1 MSDNKSTEI
10 TLGGTAYVLTWD
22 KGAMYD
28 ADEVG
33 VWAGKVQGGIGLAQ
47 AAKYVWAMLPPAGRA
62 AYPTPRDVARVLPP
76 LVDVWPAINN
86 ALNNATEDTRPG
98 NVVGTVAGVNG
109 STSGPSPSSN
119 SARRAQTTGA

>member
-1 MSDNKSTEI
+1 MSENKSTEI

-76 LVDVWPAINN
+76 LVEVWPAINN
-86 ALNNATEDTRPG
+86 ALNGSTEDTRPG
-98 NVVGTVAGVNG
+98 NVVGTVAPRG
-109 STSGPSPSSN
+109 SMSGPSRSSS
-119 SARRAQTTGA
+119 SAHRAQTTGA